1 MTGRWLR
8 YLILSV
14 LTLQTSVHVLSVR
27 YTRLSSPQYLASTAI
42 FLTEILKYVLCIL
55 LLLHQS
61 KYSVTAALHLFWSE
75 VIKKPEETI
84 KLSVPSCLY
93 TVQNN
98 LLFLA
103 LTNLDA
109 ATYQVTYQL
118 KILTT
123 AIFSVILLNRKLEP
137 GQWFALV
144 LLMGG
149 VALVQQPSSA
159 HSDQST
165 LLVAP
170 DQTTGLLAVLIACFL
185 SGFSGVYYE
194 KLIKSSSQPSLI
206 VRNLQLG
213 VFSLLFSLVGM
224 VWTDWAVICISGMFV
239 GYTRLVLLVIVLQA
253 VGGLVV
259 AATIKYADN
268 ILKGFATSVSILVS
282 MAGSWIW
289 FNDLDLGPHF
299 VFGASLVIGATV
311 MFGLK
316 SGSQGGKVAQT
327 EKQTI
332 V

>member
-8 YLILSV
+8 LVILSV

-27 YTRLSSPQYLASTAI
+27 YTRLSSPQYLPSTVI

-61 KYSVTAALHLFWSE
+61 KFSVRAALHLFWME
-75 VIKKPEETI
+75 VVKKPEETM
-84 KLSVPSCLY
+84 KLSIPSCLY

-123 AIFSVILLNRKLEP
+123 AVFSVVLLNRKLEL
-137 GQWFALV
+137 GQWFALL

-149 VALVQQPSSA
+149 VALVQHPG
-159 HSDQST
+159 T
-165 LLVAP
+165 AP
-170 DQTTGLLAVLIACFL
+170 NPTAELNTRDQTTGLLAVLIACFL

-213 VFSLLFSLVGM
+213 LFSLFFSLVGM
-224 VWTDWAVICISGMFV
+224 IWTDWAAICASGIFM

-282 MAGSWIW
+282 TAGSWMW
-289 FNDLDLGPHF
+289 FNDLDLGTHF

-311 MFGLK
+311 MFGVK
-316 SGSQGGKVAQT
+316 SGSQGENV
-327 EKQTI
+327 KQTI